1 MGSDGPVTLKA
12 GKEGHT
18 IFQRAL
24 GSAIEG
30 GITGA
35 AAQAVNVITLM
46 WLRTVMNVQMANGG
60 SMMGTIKL
68 LYKEGGV
75 PRFYRGL
82 VPALIGS
89 PLSRFGDTFANAGA
103 LAATEHIDAPIF
115 VKTALASV
123 SAGGMRIFLLPIDAW
138 KTNKQVHGKSGLQG
152 LLDKARQVPNR
163 SIANLY
169 GWNVLW
175 HGALASATAT
185 AVGHWPWFGTCCRC
199 TSRCVSG
206 LRWASCHSRHLSQPG
221 WSTCAPWL
229 SQARS
234 RDVLHVFAS
243 ICSAASV
250 SMLIVLFRL

>member
-1 MGSDGPVTLKA
+1 M
-12 GKEGHT
+12 
-18 IFQRAL
+18 I
-24 GSAIEG
+24 
-30 GITGA
+30 
-35 AAQAVNVITLM
+35 
-46 WLRTVMNVQMANGG
+46 
-60 SMMGTIKL
+60 GTIKL

-115 VKTALASV
+115 AKTALASV

-185 AVGHWPWFGTCCRC
+185 AVGHWPWFGAHCRC
-199 TSRCVSG
+199 TSAHC
-206 LRWASCHSRHLSQPG
+206 ASCVRLFSRCSCHV
-221 WSTCAPWL
+221 
-229 SQARS
+229 SQAYLSVAALRS
-234 RDVLHVFAS
+234 FLAPCWFDVIHV
-243 ICSAASV
+243 
-250 SMLIVLFRL
+250 LLRLELQ